1 VDGRGTP
8 EISTLEV
15 AGARGEAAPVP
26 VLRVLTWNLFHGRDG
41 LPGLGPTPASTWR
54 RRPVDDGTHL
64 HLNRKLTGLM
74 ADRVRAWA
82 PDVCALQEVPTAAVG
97 EIVARTGMVAVGT
110 TTGPV
115 IGPRRLRDALAA
127 RNPDLWRTHEGN
139 ANLLLIGP
147 ALRLVPGSER
157 AVRLN
162 PLGAILRAAAR
173 LRLEPGEL
181 LRYLPEPRRA
191 VLARARAGDG
201 AEVALACVH
210 CHNARHP
217 ELIAMELR
225 RATAALERAGGGAPM
240 VLAGDLN
247 APPGH
252 PALTA
257 LAAAG
262 WSGSPAPPG
271 VGIDRVLA
279 HGAEVV
285 EPERALAPAER
296 EVGVRF
302 RGGARRVRLSDHAPV
317 LATVRVSGSRAG
329 RPAAG

>member
-1 VDGRGTP
+1 
-8 EISTLEV
+8 
-15 AGARGEAAPVP
+15 VP

-41 LPGLGPTPASTWR
+41 LPGLGPTRASTWW

-74 ADRVRAWA
+74 ADGVRAWA
-82 PDVCALQEVPTAAVG
+82 PDVCALQEVPTAAVR

-110 TTGPV
+110 TTGPL
-115 IGPRRLRDALAA
+115 IGPARLRDALAA

-147 ALRLVPGSER
+147 ALRLVPGSGR

-162 PLGAILRAAAR
+162 PIGAILQATGR

-191 VLARARAGDG
+191 VLARARAADG

-217 ELIAMELR
+217 ELIAMELG
-225 RATAALERAGGGAPM
+225 RAVRALEETAGGAPM

-247 APPGH
+247 ARPSH
-252 PALTA
+252 PALDA
-257 LAAAG
+257 LEAAG
-262 WSGSPAPPG
+262 WSGFPAPRG

-279 HGAEVV
+279 LGAEVV
-285 EPERALAPAER
+285 EPERALPPSAR

-302 RGGARRVRLSDHAPV
+302 SGGARRVRLSDHDPV
-317 LATVRVSGSRAG
+317 VASLRVSGSPAARSAG
-329 RPAAG
+329 R